1 MMHTIQVDRNLF
13 LEINQR
19 HLYSSVVQY
28 YKGAALLWHLEQNIV
43 GSESDFDEF
52 LRSYIKKFGR
62 KILNTDDFV
71 QYFQSYFPHAPSV
84 DWQSW
89 LYAPGMPPITHDFST
104 QLEEQSR
111 QLANQQSPP
120 TNEQLN
126 SLNPKQVVYFFN
138 LLINNQTTVNYDYIK
153 QLDQQCDMSKYSN
166 CEIRSRWYRLCIRV
180 KYEKPLD
187 EIFQFLEIIGRMKFV
202 KPLYA
207 EFKSSWPEQVP
218 RAKKFFEEHKKYMNP
233 IAAKRIEVTLNTNN

>member
-1 MMHTIQVDRNLF
+1 M
-13 LEINQR
+13 
-19 HLYSSVVQY
+19 VVQY
-28 YKGAALLWHLEQNIV
+28 YKGAALLWHLELNVV

-52 LRSYIKKFGR
+52 LRAYIKKFGR

-71 QYFQSYFPHAPSV
+71 QFFQTYFPQAPSV

-104 QLEEQSR
+104 HLEEQCR
-111 QLANQQSPP
+111 TFANQSTPI
-120 TNEQLN
+120 TKEQID
-126 SLNPKQVVYFFN
+126 SLNPKQIVYFLN
-138 LLINNQTTVNYDYIK
+138 LLINNQSTIDYDYIK
-153 QLDQQCDMSKYSN
+153 QMDIQCDMSKYSN

-180 KYEKPLD
+180 KYDKPLE

-202 KPLYA
+202 KPIYS
-207 EFKSSWPEQVP
+207 EFKLAWLEQLP

-233 IAAKRIEVTLNTNN
+233 ITAKQIEARLNAEN